1 MTERRPRVSV
11 GLPVYNGE
19 AYLAQAIEAVRAQT
33 LVDWE
38 LVISDNGSTDRT
50 AEICSHYAAQDAR
63 VRLERQE
70 NNRGAAWNFNR
81 VFELSRGELFKWAAH
96 DDLCAPDFLAR
107 CVAVLDADPSVVWC
121 HSRFVTIDPAGS
133 IVEGP
138 FGRWY
143 DACIAAGRDPDRD
156 DDWGPADRSA
166 ARRYRA
172 ILLGGTWGVDAFGV
186 MRSEALRRTRL
197 LLPVYGAE
205 KILLCELALQGRY
218 RELPAPLFQMRVH
231 EAGSGALG
239 TAAAQQAYVAPG
251 AGSPRS
257 ARLRLLRAFATAI
270 ARHPLPLAERAACT
284 GALAAYVL
292 QVRKWPQA
300 ARQILRGAGV
310 GGSYRPLLERL
321 RSQGKQA

>member
-19 AYLAQAIEAVRAQT
+19 AFLAQAIESILGQT
-33 LVDWE
+33 FEDLE
-38 LVISDNGSTDRT
+38 LVISDNGSADGTS
-50 AEICSHYAAQDAR
+50 AICSHYAARDPR
-63 VRLERQE
+63 VRVERQAH
-70 NNRGAAWNFNR
+70 NRGAAWNFNR
-81 VFELSRGELFKWAAH
+81 VFELARGELFKWAAH
-96 DDLCAPDFLAR
+96 DDLVAPDFLAR
-107 CVAVLDADPSVVWC
+107 CAAVLAADPSAVWC
-121 HSRFVTIDPAGS
+121 HSRFVTIDPAGN

-138 FGRWY
+138 FGRWR

-156 DDWGPADRSA
+156 DDWGPADRRA

-186 MRSEALRRTRL
+186 IRSAALRRTRL

-218 RELPAPLFQMRVH
+218 RELPEPLFQMRVH

-251 AGSPRS
+251 AGSPRA
-257 ARLRLLRAFATAI
+257 ARLRILRAFATAI
-270 ARHPLPLAERAACT
+270 ARHPLPLAERAAC
-284 GALAAYVL
+284 ARAFAAYVF
-292 QVRKWPQA
+292 QIRKWPQA